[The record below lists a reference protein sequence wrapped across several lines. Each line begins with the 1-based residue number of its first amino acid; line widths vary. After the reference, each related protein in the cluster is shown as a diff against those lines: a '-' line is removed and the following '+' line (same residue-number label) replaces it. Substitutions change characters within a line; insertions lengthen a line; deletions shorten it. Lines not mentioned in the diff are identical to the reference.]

1 MSQEKVRKSGTFK
14 CCCFFCRLFCVF
26 FFSGYSSAD
35 QYLQARGKTAN
46 RKNIQCTC
54 SLCCHFGECVCECVH
69 VSHIF
74 PFSPVMCANAILHL
88 DKAFRRTLTP
98 SSSLL
103 VSCYCLCGQTQS
115 FWYRDRKYRLD
126 VNRSSF
132 VKMAK

>member
-1 MSQEKVRKSGTFK
+1 MRQEKDVLSSVVCFFLPSFFFGIFK
-14 CCCFFCRLFCVF
+14 CGSIR
-26 FFSGYSSAD
+26 SGPRKDSA
-35 QYLQARGKTAN
+35 QKKEHTMYVLVLLPFR
-46 RKNIQCTC
+46 R
-54 SLCCHFGECVCECVH
+54 SVLCG
-69 VSHIF
+69 SRIF
-74 PFSPVMCANAILHL
+74 PFTAVMCERDRT

-115 FWYRDRKYRLD
+115 FWVDRKYRLD